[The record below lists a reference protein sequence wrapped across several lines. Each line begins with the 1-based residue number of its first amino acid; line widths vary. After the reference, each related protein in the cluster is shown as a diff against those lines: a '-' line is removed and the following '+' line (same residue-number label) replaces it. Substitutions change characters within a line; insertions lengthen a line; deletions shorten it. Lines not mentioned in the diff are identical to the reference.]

1 MSKKVWLG
9 LGILI
14 VILIILGF
22 YFTQINNIFA
32 DKKNLEKPSIDLE
45 LLSSGGQVIFGEHI
59 DYLTNE
65 IGAYK
70 LHSYGGENA
79 IIIFEMTD
87 IDKKIALIKNGES
100 YVSEDIPEKY
110 DLIIKGE
117 QIVVAELIESE
128 NLNELLSEYVEQG
141 KISVELVSDMTTLSM
156 KGFLGIY
163 DELSS

>member
-1 MSKKVWLG
+1 M
-9 LGILI
+9 I
-14 VILIILGF
+14 ILIILGF

-32 DKKNLEKPSIDLE
+32 DKKNLEKPFVDLD
-45 LLSSGGQVIFGEHI
+45 LLNSGAQVIFGEHI

-70 LHSYGGENA
+70 LHSYMGEESV
-79 IIIFEMTD
+79 IVFEMTD
-87 IDKKIALIKNGES
+87 INKKIALIKNGES
-100 YVSEDIPEKY
+100 YTSEEIPKKY

-128 NLNELLSEYVEQG
+128 NLNKDLDDYVERG
-141 KISVELVSDMTTLSM
+141 KISIELVSDMTTLSM